1 MGAPSSC
8 STTYGVTHSSARKRG
23 NFPTGPLQ
31 RLSPWQVPL
40 TARTHSVIGNYKPTH
55 SIFRQLTHEA
65 CRAPRNFAYQN
76 VPPRLHS
83 ARVARHPISPIARIW
98 SAVIRNTAAAN
109 AALQDADTEWFRAD
123 FGEVYTEKDLQIIR
137 ESYAEIP
144 AGVRPLLQGRV
155 MHSVLVQ
162 AAFWKKR
169 KEFLVR

>member
-1 MGAPSSC
+1 M
-8 STTYGVTHSSARKRG
+8 
-23 NFPTGPLQ
+23 
-31 RLSPWQVPL
+31 
-40 TARTHSVIGNYKPTH
+40 
-55 SIFRQLTHEA
+55 
-65 CRAPRNFAYQN
+65 
-76 VPPRLHS
+76 
-83 ARVARHPISPIARIW
+83 
-98 SAVIRNTAAAN
+98 IRNTAAAN